1 MLTLRDITFSNEGRR
16 VDYHYDARG
25 TAERFFRGSPRFF
38 VEYDRDVSACPR
50 SILAVPFITNFEP
63 IGWFAGFDI
72 VVAELDATFAA
83 TRRPSRDVF
92 ARMYPGKVRDFGVK
106 PERLV
111 ANAATGDRRLML
123 FSGGLDAAV
132 TLLRHADEPLIL
144 ATVHGADIAL
154 SDSSQ
159 WRLCLD
165 HIRGEPLFAS
175 YPQVTIVS
183 NLRDFYNEEVDARLF
198 YGWWGHIQHG
208 HALLGLLAPLSHVMG
223 ASTCYIAGGSFME
236 AWGSTGA
243 ADQLLAWAGTHC
255 VHDAEG
261 MTRQAKAALMAR
273 RARELGRKI
282 AVRICY
288 SGLRSEGNCGR
299 CEKCYRTILNFVLE
313 GADPRDFGLPMDSG
327 TYAGVFAKLLP
338 LKSGRGI
345 VPCWQEISE
354 AARAALASGA
364 FFVLED
370 AAAERRAL
378 QRIADGEIDR
388 ALQRNLSPWHDRL
401 ARLKFIARVRC
412 PRLHRLYRRLR
423 GRA

>member
-1 MLTLRDITFSNEGRR
+1 MISLRSITLSADGRR
-16 VDYHYDARG
+16 VDYRYEVAGHAR
-25 TAERFFRGSPRFF
+25 RFFEGRPTFF
-38 VEYDRDVSACPR
+38 VVYDRDVSACPP
-50 SILAVPFITNFEP
+50 SLLAIPFVVNFEP
-63 IGWFAGFDI
+63 IGWFARFDI
-72 VVAELDATFAA
+72 HVPELDANFAA
-83 TRRPSRDVF
+83 SRASARSAF
-92 ARMYPGKVRDFGVK
+92 AKMYPGKVRDFGVK
-106 PERLV
+106 
-111 ANAATGDRRLML
+111 AARTVVNPPRGDNRLML

-144 ATVHGADIAL
+144 ATVHGADIPLDDQA
-154 SDSSQ
+154 Q
-159 WRLCLD
+159 WRLCLA
-165 HIRGEPLFAS
+165 HIKGEPLFAS
-175 YPQVTIVS
+175 YPHAVVVS
-183 NLRDFYNEEVDARLF
+183 NLRDFYSEEVDARLF

-208 HALLGLLAPLSHVMG
+208 QGLLGLLAPLSHVMG
-223 ASTCYIAGGSFME
+223 ASTCYIAGGSFMD
-236 AWGSTGA
+236 AWGSTGLG
-243 ADQLLAWAGTHC
+243 DQTLAWASTRC

-261 MTRQAKAALMAR
+261 MTRQAKAGMMAR
-273 RARELGRKI
+273 RAKELGRKI

-288 SGLRSEGNCGR
+288 SGLRPEGNCGR

-313 GADPRDFGLPMDSG
+313 GADPRDFGLPMDST
-327 TYAGVFAKLLP
+327 TYEGVFDKLLP

-370 AAAERRAL
+370 PVAERRAL